1 MPVLDPAQAQF
12 DIHVPAV
19 VVGGGACGLTA
30 ALTLADA
37 GLGVLVLERDA
48 NPSGSTALSAGLV
61 PAAGSRLQREKDIA
75 DTPAIFAADIAAKA
89 HHENDA
95 EVVRAVAEVSGPT
108 IDWLMDTHGLDL
120 HLVEGFRY
128 PGHSQLRMHG
138 PHSQTGAD
146 LQQMLLVAAE
156 RAGVDVLTSASVE
169 DVYAD
174 ADGRVRGVRFVRPD
188 GSSET
193 VGCDVLILACNG
205 FGANAEMVRQYI
217 PEMADAAYCG
227 HESNTGDAVRWGEAL
242 GAGLADLGAY
252 QGHGSVPFPH
262 RSPLTWAVIT
272 LGGFQVNTEGKRF
285 ANEMS
290 GYSEHAQEVLKQP
303 GGIAWDI
310 YDARCEAPALAFH
323 DYREMQAVGAIKQA
337 DTLEALATVTNLP
350 LAALRETLA
359 QATACAA
366 GEATDPLGR
375 DFTTS
380 PALKPPYRAARI
392 TGALFHTQGGLTV
405 DTDARVLRQDGSP
418 MPNLF
423 AGGGAA
429 RGLCGPAAWG
439 YLSGNGLLSAVML
452 GRLAAL
458 AASRQLA
465 A

>member
-1 MPVLDPAQAQF
+1 MPVLDASHVEF
-12 DIHVPAV
+12 EIHLPVV

-37 GLGVLVLERDA
+37 GVGVLVLERDA
-48 NPSGSTALSAGLV
+48 NPTGSTALSAGLV
-61 PAAGSRLQREKDIA
+61 PAAGSRLQRDKGVP
-75 DTPAIFAADIAAKA
+75 DTPEIFAADIAAKA

-108 IDWLMDTHGLDL
+108 MDWLMDIHKLDL

-138 PHSQTGAD
+138 PRSQTGAD
-146 LQQMLLVAAE
+146 LQQMLLAAAE

-169 DVYAD
+169 DLYAD
-174 ADGRVRGVRFVRPD
+174 ADGRIRGVRFVRPD
-188 GSSET
+188 GSSEQ
-193 VGCDVLILACNG
+193 VGCDALILACNG
-205 FGANAEMVRQYI
+205 FGADPEMVRQYI
-217 PEMADAAYCG
+217 PEMADATYCG
-227 HESNTGDAVRWGEAL
+227 HESNTGDAVRWGQTL

-272 LGGFQVNTEGKRF
+272 LGGFQVNTEGRRF

-310 YDARCEAPALAFH
+310 YDTRCEAPALAFH

-337 DTLEALATVTNLP
+337 DSIEALATATGVP

-359 QATACAA
+359 HATACAA
-366 GEATDPLGR
+366 GAATDPLGR
-375 DFTTS
+375 DFTVN
-380 PALKPPYRAARI
+380 PPLQAPYRAARI
-392 TGALFHTQGGLTV
+392 TGALFHTQGGLVV
-405 DTDARVLRQDGSP
+405 DTDARVLRPDGSAL
-418 MPNLF
+418 PNLF

-439 YLSGNGLLSAVML
+439 YLSGNGLLSAIML

-458 AASRQLA
+458 AAARQLA
-465 A
+465 G